1 MASFSSILKH
11 ERLGR
16 YIEQIMEQ
24 NARTTRL
31 DGWFIAREI
40 MMERLRE
47 LPADLH
53 PAARQAELLA
63 AVCARLPIRI
73 RHGEIF
79 AGAESDAFA
88 RSYALINP
96 GFKIESFE
104 GYCDE
109 DAVYNDIEPDAVFT
123 KERIGIVRKFWAAQP
138 FARAVSEVYEK
149 TGAETRE
156 VVYFVERV
164 TGHTIPDFSD
174 ALQCGIDELLVRLDE
189 KRRREPERADYF
201 AAMHTALEAAVT
213 LAERY
218 ALLAQDMAAAESDPG
233 RRAELELM
241 AATLLRVPRHGA
253 RNLFEAIQ
261 SFIILWQALNL
272 EQAPNPFAFSIGNL
286 DRILQPYFDMQPV
299 DMDLAVQLVRHLLAF
314 FCVGDRN
321 WAISQNIM
329 AGGMDERGNDLT
341 CGMTHA
347 VIRAFEE
354 SNYAQPNLSVKLHP
368 GTPEGVYMGLA
379 RFMFEFGH
387 STPSF
392 FNDPVMFRAIGN
404 KGVRDEDK
412 PLYAAAGC
420 QEPLVMGRESA
431 NTTNSWLNLA
441 KVLELAVTG
450 GTSAITGERVGPAWD
465 ELGLGDKPPHSAESV
480 EKAFFAY
487 LDYFLPRM
495 AEAAN
500 ACTRALALLP
510 VPFHSAFMG
519 ARDTGIDMR
528 DCTEQGVAYN
538 GSGCLIH
545 GMANVADSFSAL
557 HYLQE
562 HAQEAGFTVGD
573 ALQAA
578 VSNFEGREEL
588 RDLLLTRPPKF
599 GNNDPAADARA
610 QELVG
615 AVNRRVLGLKNPLG
629 NPFSPDWST
638 PSTNLLYG
646 YWTGATPDGRAA
658 RAPLAYGLDPAVSA
672 ARRGLLAR
680 VNSQAGLEYDLM
692 TGGSASGMSI
702 NPDAHNGKSVE
713 DRARYLREV
722 MSFVFDYNHGRNG
735 QLGLQYVYFNVF
747 SQDRLRHVMEHPE
760 EYPNPVLVRIHGQ
773 YGDARHLSPDI
784 LGGDIIPRLDPL
796 STAF

>member
-1 MASFSSILKH
+1 MASFSDILRP
-11 ERLGR
+11 ERLNH
-16 YIEQIMEQ
+16 YIDIIQEQ

-31 DGWFIAREI
+31 DGWFLAREI
-40 MMERLRE
+40 MMERLE
-47 LPADLH
+47 KLPADTP
-53 PAARQAELLA
+53 PAVRQAECLA
-63 AVCARLPIRI
+63 AVCERLPLKI

-79 AGAESDAFA
+79 AGTEDDAFA

-96 GFKIESFE
+96 SFKIESFE

-109 DAVYNDIEPDAVFT
+109 DAVYNDIEPDAVIT
-123 KERIGIVRKFWAAQP
+123 KERIDRVRAFWAAQP
-138 FARAVSEVYEK
+138 FAKAVSAVYEN

-164 TGHTIPDFSD
+164 TGHTIPDFAD
-174 ALQCGIDELLVRLDE
+174 ALERGIDELLVEMDE
-189 KRRREPERADYF
+189 QKQRMPDKAEYF
-201 AAMHTALEAAVT
+201 AAMHTALESAVI

-218 ALLAQDMAAAESDPG
+218 ADMAQAMCEAETDPM
-233 RRAELELM
+233 RHDELELM
-241 AATLLRVPRHGA
+241 AETLRRAPRHGA
-253 RNLFEAIQ
+253 RNLYEAIQ
-261 SFIILWQALNL
+261 SFIILWQAMNL
-272 EQAPNPFAFSIGNL
+272 EQLPNPFAFSIGNL
-286 DRILQPYFDMQPV
+286 DRILQPYFAKQPV
-299 DMDLAVQLVRHLLAF
+299 PADLAAQLVRHLLAF

-329 AGGMDERGNDLT
+329 AGGMDAQGQDLT
-341 CGMTHA
+341 CDMTFA

-368 GTPEGVYMGLA
+368 GTPDGVYAGVA
-379 RFMFEFGH
+379 RFMFDFGH

-404 KGVRDEDK
+404 KGVLDEDK

-441 KVLELAVTG
+441 KVLELALSG
-450 GTSAITGERVGPAWD
+450 GVSAITGGQVGPSWSD
-465 ELGLGDKPPHSAESV
+465 LNLGKNPVRDADSIENT
-480 EKAFFAY
+480 FCAY

-519 ARDTGIDMR
+519 ARRTGVDMR
-528 DCTEQGVAYN
+528 DCTQQGVAYN

-545 GMANVADSFSAL
+545 GMANVADAFSAL
-557 HYLQE
+557 AYVQE
-562 HAQEAGFTVGD
+562 QGATHGVSMQDVLA
-573 ALQAA
+573 ALK
-578 VSNFEGREEL
+578 SDFYGKEEL

-599 GNNDPAADARA
+599 GNNDAVADARA
-610 QELVG
+610 QALVK
-615 AVNRRVLGLKNPLG
+615 AVNRRVNALRNPLG
-629 NPFSPDWST
+629 NAFSADWST

-658 RAPLAYGLDPAVSA
+658 REPLAYGLDPCVSA
-672 ARRGLLAR
+672 ARKGLLAR

-702 NPDAHNGKSVE
+702 NPDTQQGKSVQE
-713 DRARYLREV
+713 KAQYLREV
-722 MSFVFDYNHGRNG
+722 MSFVFDYNQGRNA
-735 QLGLQYVYFNVF
+735 QQGLQYVYFNVF
-747 SQDRLRHVMEHPE
+747 SPDKLRHVMEHPQ

-784 LGGDIIPRLDPL
+784 LNSDVIPRLDPL